1 MKSKIEK
8 IKLKTLKY
16 FQENSQIQLSPH
28 ILANQHFQ
36 TMEVEVLQLKKR
48 VSMKCPTLVKIILN
62 INKVMKE
69 LSKKGNKSMRTT
81 FLKNR
86 YKFTILKIKIYNT

>member
-1 MKSKIEK
+1 MKKIYMKSKIEK

-48 VSMKCPTLVKIILN
+48 VSM
-62 INKVMKE
+62 
-69 LSKKGNKSMRTT
+69 
-81 FLKNR
+81 
-86 YKFTILKIKIYNT
+86 